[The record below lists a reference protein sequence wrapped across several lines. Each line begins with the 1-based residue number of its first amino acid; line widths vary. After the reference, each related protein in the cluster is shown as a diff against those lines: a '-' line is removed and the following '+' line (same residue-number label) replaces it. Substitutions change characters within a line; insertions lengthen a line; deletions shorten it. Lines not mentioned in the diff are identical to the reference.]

1 MWEQPGSNCPQPA
14 RYKGCSG
21 SRPTPEFS
29 EQQSM
34 RIILWLSEVQFP
46 HRNDWKDEV
55 NHQKARRAPEQACGP
70 WANRREGKPAT
81 SAHKARL
88 AAFPKLMH
96 FCTSLYCSL
105 SFYYDHREGIWIL
118 RTNEK
123 SLLSLTLLIGSLKV
137 SAFCCPHRS
146 HPEFW
151 WYVCLSVCRQVLTI

>member
-21 SRPTPEFS
+21 SSPTPEFS

-34 RIILWLSEVQFP
+34 RIILWLSVQFP
-46 HRNDWKDEV
+46 HRNDWEDEAAG
-55 NHQKARRAPEQACGP
+55 HLSRPAAPGQTGE
-70 WANRREGKPAT
+70 EKPAT

-96 FCTSLYCSL
+96 FCTSHYCSL

-123 SLLSLTLLIGSLKV
+123 SLLSLTLLIGSFKV

-146 HPEFW
+146 HPLSSDDMF
-151 WYVCLSVCRQVLTI
+151 VCLFTGRF